1 MLLARGEWSFCA
13 MEHSRIGA
21 IELREAGAPFHHIGL
36 PLERRPLR
44 FTFAMAGRRQ
54 HGRSAPDTVAM
65 IEAGT
70 EGTSH
75 WDDVLESACLYFSNA
90 ALVQALGIETAE
102 VDHTLRTRL
111 DHHSPLLSRFLHAL
125 HADVAAGQPHG
136 SLIGDAIFTALAAS
150 IVPSYSAG
158 AHAGARN
165 DEPWRVRNA
174 LAFIHAHL
182 TDDITLGSIA
192 SAAGTSPFYLAHVFR
207 RAIGRS
213 IWQYVLGARARYA
226 AALMRDDQTTLS
238 SIAFSAGFST
248 YAGFIQACKAE
259 FGKTPANLRTLMS
272 Q

>member
-1 MLLARGEWSFCA
+1 MLLSRGEWSFCA

-21 IELREAGAPFHHIGL
+21 VELREAGAPFHHIAL

-65 IEAGT
+65 IEAGAA
-70 EGTSH
+70 GTSH
-75 WDDVLESACLYFSNA
+75 WDDVLESACLYFTDA
-90 ALVQALGIETAE
+90 ALMRALGLETTE
-102 VDHTLRTRL
+102 VEHTLRTRL
-111 DHHSPLLSRFLHAL
+111 DHHSPLLSRLVHAL
-125 HADVAAGQPHG
+125 HADAIAGQPHG
-136 SLIGDAIFTALAAS
+136 SLIGDAVFTALAAS
-150 IVPSYSAG
+150 LVPS
-158 AHAGARN
+158 HPAGARVGRRC
-165 DEPWRVRNA
+165 DEPSRVRDA

-192 SAAGTSPFYLAHVFR
+192 IAAGTSPFYLSHLFR
-207 RAIGRS
+207 RAIGCS
-213 IWQYVLGARARYA
+213 IWQYVLSARARYA
-226 AALMRDDQTTLS
+226 AALMRDDKATLA

-259 FGKTPANLRTLMS
+259 FGKTPAGLRTLMT